1 MPLVRID
8 LPAGRS
14 PEYRKGVAD
23 VLYEAMMATLDVPE
37 ADRFQVLSERAPGD
51 LLIDP
56 GYLGIARG
64 PDALIV
70 QVTLNRGRSR
80 EKKQAFYRAVA
91 EGLQSRV
98 GQRPE
103 DVVINLVEVA
113 PEDCSFGNG
122 VAQYV

>member
-14 PEYRKGVAD
+14 PEHRKGVAD
-23 VLYEAMMATLDVPE
+23 VVYEAMRATLDVPDG
-37 ADRFQVLSERAPGD
+37 DRFQVISERAPGD

-56 GYLGIARG
+56 SYLGITRG

-70 QVTLNRGRSR
+70 QVTLSRGRSV

-91 EGLQSRV
+91 EGLQARV

-103 DVVINLVEVA
+103 DVVINLVEVS
-113 PEDCSFGNG
+113 PEDWSFGNG
-122 VAQYV
+122 IAQYV